1 MGLAE
6 RRAVKAFQD
15 TQYPELKR
23 ALDAAAGF
31 GVEVE
36 VNWETLAQD
45 EMSHLYA
52 DAFPKVYFKPIIDA
66 FQAICADQMG
76 KDALKGSLKKI
87 VICNVSNYWSPSSA
101 VTFDGGTLKIDHE
114 PCSNVD
120 DIEERTKHI
129 VSLLE
134 KNL

>member
-6 RRAVKAFQD
+6 RRAVKDFQD
-15 TQYPELKR
+15 KQYPELKR

-36 VNWETLAQD
+36 VNWDTLAQD

-52 DAFPKVYFKPIIDA
+52 EAFPKVYFKPIIDA
-66 FQAICADQMG
+66 FQTICADQMG
-76 KDALKGSLKKI
+76 KDALKGALKKV
-87 VICNVSNYWSPSSA
+87 VICNTSGYWSPEGA
-101 VTFDGGTLKIDHE
+101 IKFEGGTLKIDHE
-114 PCSNVD
+114 PCSNID
-120 DIEERTKHI
+120 YIEERTKHI

-134 KNL
+134 KSL